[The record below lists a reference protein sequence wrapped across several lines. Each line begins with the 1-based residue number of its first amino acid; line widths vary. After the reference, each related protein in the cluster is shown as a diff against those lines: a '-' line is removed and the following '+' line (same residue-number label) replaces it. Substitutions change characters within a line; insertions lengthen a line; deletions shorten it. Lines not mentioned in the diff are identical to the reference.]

1 MALSVTKKTS
11 KIRSVLLNMQ
21 SGIKNSVPKDR
32 KMWAYPFRIFTRPFD
47 SFSDMKYEAKGS
59 VLIANFILFLYFLSS
74 VAEYMYTGFLYNDND
89 TTKLNIFVQLFSS
102 VAIVVLWAVAN
113 WAVCTLMDGEGTFK
127 EIWIASCYSL
137 TPMILGELI
146 YIPLSNILVYE
157 EQVYLQLIHI
167 VSILLLC
174 FFLFAGMLVTH
185 QYTALKTVLSCLL
198 TVAAVILIMFLFLL
212 VFSVVQQMYGF
223 IQTVSTEILNRT

>member
-1 MALSVTKKTS
+1 
-11 KIRSVLLNMQ
+11 
-21 SGIKNSVPKDR
+21 
-32 KMWAYPFRIFTRPFD
+32 
-47 SFSDMKYEAKGS
+47 
-59 VLIANFILFLYFLSS
+59 
-74 VAEYMYTGFLYNDND
+74 MYTGFLYNDND

-137 TPMILGELI
+137 TPMIFGELI